1 MIVLELLW
9 SPKQVFFQTADK
21 RISNNNACGSNIFSF
36 SMTHFL
42 ELLFFSSFFTRL
54 IFSKCI
60 RPLILYLSIN
70 LCIYLSNLLIILI
83 SITSAGHAVI
93 VVAEGAG
100 EELLGQ
106 SIEMDASGNRKLP
119 AIGVRRRLIGD

>member
-1 MIVLELLW
+1 M
-9 SPKQVFFQTADK
+9 
-21 RISNNNACGSNIFSF
+21 N
-36 SMTHFL
+36 
-42 ELLFFSSFFTRL
+42 
-54 IFSKCI
+54 
-60 RPLILYLSIN
+60 
-70 LCIYLSNLLIILI
+70 LSNYLFIILI

-119 AIGVRRRLIGD
+119 AIGVRGRLIGD